1 MDIDDFEQL
10 DNITNYVA
18 NIRNNDEVFIPTDMT
33 NNDNKNNYN
42 GNNSVQQQHIAYLI
56 VDTNFILSHLSLLNE
71 LEKLL
76 HSKYMGVYQ
85 IVIPKQVIHEL
96 DGLKDADKSFS
107 HSSNI
112 ESKHSMSNLARS
124 AIDWCY
130 SHFHDS
136 IPTVTGQRLH
146 ERIDKNAI
154 KDNAILDCCL
164 YFQNIE
170 NNGNNMAVLLS
181 NDKNLCVKAL
191 VNNILTISYR
201 QGMNAE
207 LIASNILNELINNYN
222 FNPNINI
229 DTNNNLN
236 NNNNVNNNDNE
247 IFDQS
252 FGNDTMEIEP
262 SINEFQSSNPIES
275 KEITFDEIKEEIYS
289 QVTTL
294 VLEAIKYAV
303 ESIFGDASKMVGYND
318 DRMNS
323 LLDAAR
329 CIVKM
334 GVSTFSEFFDRR
346 KFNPMKML
354 QDRETMKLFVNKP
367 EDRVTIKEF
376 IAFWSEFLEGIYK
389 DRDLEQKSALKQI
402 SDHWQNLIKKI

>member
-1 MDIDDFEQL
+1 MDIDDLEQL
-10 DNITNYVA
+10 DYITNYVT
-18 NIRNNDEVFIPTDMT
+18 NIRNSNEVFIPTDMT
-33 NNDNKNNYN
+33 NNDNYDSNKFI
-42 GNNSVQQQHIAYLI
+42 QQQHIAYLI
-56 VDTNFILSHLSLLNE
+56 VDTNFILSHLSLVNE
-71 LEKLL
+71 LETLL

-107 HSSNI
+107 DSSKI
-112 ESKHSMSNLARS
+112 ESKHSISNLARA

-222 FNPNINI
+222 FNSAIKR
-229 DTNNNLN
+229 DN
-236 NNNNVNNNDNE
+236 NNNNNE
-247 IFDQS
+247 ILDQS
-252 FGNDTMEIEP
+252 FRNDNMEIDP
-262 SINEFQSSNPIES
+262 YVNEFKPPNAIEL
-275 KEITFDEIKEEIYS
+275 KEVNFDEIKEEIYS
-289 QVTTL
+289 QITTL
-294 VLEAIKYAV
+294 VLEAVKYAV
-303 ESIFGDASKMVGYND
+303 ESIFGDDSKMVGYD
-318 DRMNS
+318 DDKMS
-323 LLDAAR
+323 TLLDSAR

-334 GVSTFSEFFDRR
+334 GLSTFSEFFDRR
-346 KFNPMKML
+346 KFNPMKIL
-354 QDRETMKLFVNKP
+354 QDRETMKMFANKP
-367 EDRVTIKEF
+367 GDKVTLKEF
-376 IAFWSEFLEGIYK
+376 VAFWSEFLEGIYK
-389 DRDLEQKSALKQI
+389 DRDIDQKLALKQI
-402 SDHWQNLIKKI
+402 CNHWQNLIKNI